1 MRFLILLLFL
11 SSSMLAQQGKYVRKS
26 VSSLES
32 VWYKPGS
39 LSGLSFD
46 AKTFDMFTDFYIE
59 TPRFDYN
66 VLPSRLLQDFRRE
79 ANSLDE
85 ITAEA
90 LSGVLEST
98 VTSKII
104 EILNDPEIMKNRGSA
119 LKSESALQSFA
130 ATKAKSVGLT
140 TKELATLMNSA
151 YFYLPF
157 ISSAKKESEGAKDL
171 SVTIQGGIIW
181 WQMKVGSDGSISVE
195 QVLTATTEA
204 ISSIDPTAK
213 VLGQPVYNE
222 FTFGNDKWKTTP
234 EQYCQ
239 NDAMLAFCKNL
250 GVKTKEIDDFK
261 LSAQI
266 AEASGKKYGFPL
278 GFREGVHLDDGF
290 HIVEFEEQDGEEVA
304 VRQGFVRVSKTGD
317 NKKNSNNLTYA
328 TQLLGS
334 RVSEGTLV
342 MEHPRLGLDASF
354 SLGFLSG
361 LDIKQKHTYVY
372 GPLLFLYGGS
382 LLTDPD
388 FANVWNDLYGSLY
401 GEIHPALK
409 DDATTAIGGN
419 LNFGYNL
426 APIIGVSQT
435 FLNLDFG
442 FAVPI
447 AEPNLDATAATLVL
461 SPYLSFTKKFGG
473 RLFYSANLGGGVD
486 ILTMAGKTKL
496 LGESYDFA
504 LGVIAP
510 GVKAL
515 GEVGFMLTSDLSL
528 TGSLGYKLGLPPVST
543 KYQFDGEDLSEYLE
557 TYSSALDY
565 SELKMGGLQMNV
577 GASYSLGELPFN
589 LFGFLDPLKKH

>member
-1 MRFLILLLFL
+1 MRFLILILFL
-11 SSSMLAQQGKYVRKS
+11 SSIMLAQQGKYIRKS

-171 SVTIQGGIIW
+171 SITIQGGIIW

-213 VLGQPVYNE
+213 ALGQSLYNE
-222 FTFGNDKWKTTP
+222 FTFGNDTWKTTP

-250 GVKTKEIDDFK
+250 GVKTKELDDFK

-334 RVSEGTLV
+334 RVSEGTIV
-342 MEHPRLGLDASF
+342 MEHPRLGLDARVK
-354 SLGFLSG
+354 LG
-361 LDIKQKHTYVY
+361 
-372 GPLLFLYGGS
+372 
-382 LLTDPD
+382 LLTGLNIP
-388 FANVWNDLYGSLY
+388 
-401 GEIHPALK
+401 K
-409 DDATTAIGGN
+409 DDVPAGLFGSPN
-419 LNFGYNL
+419 LFEEDVTSAAAVDVFFSYNL
-426 APIIGVSQT
+426 APIIGLSQT
-435 FLNLDFG
+435 FLDLNTT
-442 FAVPI
+442 FAFPTGKINEEAFDGEVPSI
-447 AEPNLDATAATLVL
+447 APFLL
-461 SPYLSFTKKFGG
+461 SAYLGGTKKIWFGSSNLSIFSG
-473 RLFYSANLGGGVD
+473 GGIESLNLAGKLFGEDYVYSVRSIAFKFAIDFEKLITPDVSVNLG
-486 ILTMAGKTKL
+486 LKYK
-496 LGESYDFA
+496 FA
-504 LGVIAP
+504 LPPMQLAISYAGVEDTYEGADVSNLYP
-510 GVKAL
+510 
-515 GEVGFMLTSDLSL
+515 DLSL
-528 TGSLGYKLGLPPVST
+528 SALGLNLGVN
-543 KYQFDGEDLSEYLE
+543 Y
-557 TYSSALDY
+557 A
-565 SELKMGGLQMNV
+565 
-577 GASYSLGELPFN
+577 LGELPFN

>member
-1 MRFLILLLFL
+1 MKFLILILSL
-11 SSSMLAQQGKYVRKS
+11 SSFLLAQQGKYVRKS

-46 AKTFDMFTDFYIE
+46 AKTFDIFTDFYIE

-79 ANSLDE
+79 ANALDE
-85 ITAEA
+85 ITADG
-90 LSGVLEST
+90 LSKVLETT
-98 VTSKII
+98 VTDKII

-130 ATKAKSVGLT
+130 ARKAKSVGLT

-151 YFYLPF
+151 YIYLPF
-157 ISSAKKESEGAKDL
+157 ISSAKKESDGPKDL
-171 SVTIQGGIIW
+171 SITINGGIIW
-181 WQMKVGSDGSISVE
+181 WQMKVGGDGSISVE
-195 QVLTATTEA
+195 QVLTASTTGL
-204 ISSIDPTAK
+204 SSIDPTAK
-213 VLGQPVYNE
+213 VRGKSIYNE
-222 FTFGNDKWKTTP
+222 FSFGNQKWKTTP

-250 GVKTKEIDDFK
+250 GVKTKEIADFK
-261 LSAQI
+261 LTAQI
-266 AEASGKKYGFPL
+266 VEASGKKYGFPL

-290 HIVEFEEQDGEEVA
+290 HIVEYEERGGEEVA
-304 VRQGFVRVSKTGD
+304 VKKGFVRVTKTGN
-317 NKKNSNNLTYA
+317 NKKDPNSYTYSK
-328 TQLLGS
+328 QLLGS

-342 MEHPRLGLDASF
+342 VEHPRLGLDASF

-372 GPLLFLYGGS
+372 GPLLFFYGQS

-388 FANVWNDLYGSLY
+388 FADVWNSFYGDTY

-442 FAVPI
+442 FAIPI

-496 LGESYDFA
+496 LGESFDFA

-543 KYQFDGEDLSEYLE
+543 KYTFDGEDLSEYIE

-565 SELKMGGLQMNV
+565 SDLKMGGLQMNI
-577 GASYSLGELPFN
+577 GASYALGELPFN